1 MEFKIPFTR
10 TNYLVQK
17 KRSEYFLRFVHPQK
31 KTKIAEYLETTD
43 IPLSREEYISICM
56 KNAAKTFLLF
66 FILSTTLLI
75 LFSTSNAILFSLLI
89 STIISLFV
97 YATQRNYPRLF
108 YTHKQKNIERNLLSA
123 LQDMTIQLN
132 SGIPI
137 YTIMVNISNA
147 NYEELSEEF
156 KKMVKKINAGRPQAE
171 VLEQFGEKSPSLFF
185 RRTLWQLSNG
195 LRAGSDLSV
204 VIKSSLNSLSE
215 EQLIQIQ
222 NYGNKLNPL
231 VMFYMLITVILPALA
246 TTFLTVIS
254 SLINLPKTM
263 TALLFIS
270 LMVGVVIIQVLFLG
284 VIKSVRPRL
293 L

>member
-1 MEFKIPFTR
+1 
-10 TNYLVQK
+10 
-17 KRSEYFLRFVHPQK
+17 
-31 KTKIAEYLETTD
+31 
-43 IPLSREEYISICM
+43 
-56 KNAAKTFLLF
+56 
-66 FILSTTLLI
+66 
-75 LFSTSNAILFSLLI
+75 
-89 STIISLFV
+89 
-97 YATQRNYPRLF
+97 
-108 YTHKQKNIERNLLSA
+108 
-123 LQDMTIQLN
+123 MTIQLN